1 MRNWFALFA
10 VLISSL
16 TAQAAA
22 PADAMAAT
30 TAQKWSPMAGSPP
43 VTVTSIQGRQALRM
57 DCKFA
62 GTRFERGSWDYQ
74 GALDLSPFQAIRF
87 SVLCTNVA
95 PVSSFIVYFGSGD
108 GWYTTSFPVESE
120 GVWNDVEIRKE
131 DTRIEG
137 KPAGWSKVDR
147 IRISAWRAADVD
159 TTLYLTGFTAVGQ
172 QPSVLVIRGDSLTT
186 LAPSE
191 AKSAIEF
198 TQSTIAVMRE
208 AGIECALLSDAEC
221 TPESLRQAKLV
232 VLPHNPRLP
241 DPAIA
246 AITSFIARGGKLMTF
261 YQVPEPLLAPCS
273 LTAVRYH
280 AQTRPGEFSS
290 IRPETGAGAGAGA
303 PPGMPPEVKQNS
315 WNVMEYQA
323 TQDHGRTVASW
334 YDADGKPTGVPALI
348 LTDHALSMGHVL
360 FPGDAPAKRA
370 MILAMAGALVPDIWR
385 NAATR
390 QYDSIGK
397 LSTYKDYEQA
407 ATALTAASEPSKAAV
422 GRATQF
428 RDQAQT
434 MLNQQKYDQAMQL
447 SQSAQRELLDAYCLA
462 QASVPGEHRAFWCHR
477 AFGIDGMTW
486 DQAIKTLAD
495 NGFTAIFPNM
505 LWGGSAFYQSDVLPV
520 APEVATRG
528 DQIAQC
534 LAACRKYGVECHVWK
549 VNWNMGW
556 TAPQQFMQKMKQE
569 GRTQVSFDGKPQDS
583 WLCPSNPQNQDLEIA
598 AMVEVATKYDVDGI
612 HFDYIRYPG
621 PENCFCPACRQRFEK
636 RIGKAVTDWP
646 QAVRKDSQLASAW
659 LDFRRDNITRVVSEV
674 SQKVRAS
681 GKKTKISA
689 AVFPNYAV
697 DRDGVGQD
705 WALWCQRGYL
715 DFVCPMD
722 YTASIGEFRNLVA
735 RQIKWAGNVPV
746 YPGIGLSVWPG
757 SGRDVVKL
765 TEMIK
770 ATRELGCKGFTVF
783 EYNTAE
789 AQDVLPSL
797 AKGIT
802 RK

>member
-1 MRNWFALFA
+1 MRNWLILLAALAFCM
-10 VLISSL
+10 SL
-16 TAQAAA
+16 NAAA
-22 PADAMAAT
+22 LPDPMAPAAA
-30 TAQKWSPMAGSPP
+30 AKWSPMAGSPP
-43 VTVTSIQGRQALRM
+43 ATVQQFQGRNALRM

-62 GTRFERGSWDYQ
+62 GTRFERASWDYQ
-74 GALDLSPFQAIRF
+74 GPLDLSPFQSIRF
-87 SVLCTNVA
+87 SVLCANVA
-95 PVSSFIVYFGSGD
+95 PVAGFIVYFGSGE
-108 GWYTTSFPVESE
+108 GWYISSFPVESE
-120 GVWNDVEIRKE
+120 GAWSDVEVRKE

-137 KPAGWSKVDR
+137 NPAGWGKVDR
-147 IRISAWRAADVD
+147 IRISAWRATDID
-159 TTLYLTGFTAVGQ
+159 TTFYLTGFGGVGQ
-172 QPSVLVIRGDSLTT
+172 QPSVLVVRGDSLTT

-198 TQSTIAVMRE
+198 AQSTMTVMRE
-208 AGIECALLSDAEC
+208 AGIECALLSDLEC
-221 TPESLRQAKLV
+221 TPESLRQATLV

-241 DPAIA
+241 DPAIN

-261 YQVPEPLLAPCS
+261 YQVPEPLLAPCG
-273 LTAVRYH
+273 LTAVNYH
-280 AQTRPGEFSS
+280 AQARPGEFSS
-290 IRPETGAGAGAGA
+290 IRAETGA
-303 PPGMPPEVKQNS
+303 PLGMPPEVKQNS

-323 TQDHGRTVASW
+323 TQGRGHGRTVASW
-334 YDADGKPTGVPALI
+334 YDADGKPTGIPALI
-348 LTDHALSMGHVL
+348 LTDQALSMGHIL
-360 FPGDAPAKRA
+360 LPGDASAKRA
-370 MILAMAGALVPDIWR
+370 MLLAMAGALVPDIWR
-385 NAATR
+385 NAVTR
-390 QYDSIGK
+390 QYDNIGK
-397 LSTYKDYEQA
+397 LGAYKDYQQA
-407 ATALTAASEPSKAAV
+407 ATALAAAGEPSKAAV
-422 GRATQF
+422 ARATQS
-428 RDQAQT
+428 RDQVQT
-434 MLNQQKYDQAMQL
+434 LLRQQRYDQAMR
-447 SQSAQRELLDAYCLA
+447 SAQSAQRELLDAYCLA
-462 QASVPGEHRAFWCHR
+462 QPSVPGEHRAFWCHR

-528 DQIAQC
+528 DQIALC
-534 LAACRKYGVECHVWK
+534 LAACKKYGVQCHVWK

-556 TAPQQFMQKMKQE
+556 SSPQQFMQKMKQE
-569 GRTQVSFDGKPQDS
+569 GRTQVSFDGKPEDR

-621 PENCFCPACRQRFEK
+621 PDNCFCDACRQRFEK
-636 RIGKAVTDWP
+636 RIGKSISNWP
-646 QAVRKDSQLASAW
+646 KAVRTDPQLTSAW

-674 SQKVRAS
+674 SQKVHAS

-722 YTASIGEFRNLVA
+722 YTASLGEFRNLVT

-746 YPGIGLSVWPG
+746 YPGIGVSVWSG

-783 EYNTAE
+783 EYNMAE
-789 AQDVLPSL
+789 AQDVLPAMS
-797 AKGIT
+797 KGIT